1 MNRRVVITGMGVV
14 APNAVGVPMFLDAIR
29 QGRSGIQ
36 FNPLFRELQFN
47 CQVWGHPDFNLE
59 DIKDLM
65 SETIWNG
72 LKGMAI
78 AYAIKVAAEAWTDA
92 GFDMET
98 EEPLWDTGC
107 VFGSSVSDFHLL
119 KRVIEQVEK
128 KEARKLGSRV
138 VEQVMNSGP
147 AAYISGLLGLGNR
160 IIAPS
165 SACATGTQAILMG
178 YECIK
183 TGGADR
189 MIVGSCESLD
199 PYIIGAFDSMRV
211 LSWKYNDSPS
221 EASRPMS
228 ASSCGFVP
236 GSGAGAL
243 VLEDLESAQKRNA
256 RIYAEVLGG
265 ATNTGGQRGGG
276 SMTAPNFTGIVRC
289 ITQALQNAQVKG
301 DAIDLIS
308 GHLTA
313 TFADKFEIR
322 NWATALNRQ
331 GEDFPLVNSVKSLTG
346 HCLSAAGA
354 IETIAAVLQIYHQFV
369 HPNLNVQ
376 DPHPE
381 IQSIIGRNSLPLVAH
396 SAKVD
401 LVAKANFGFGDVN
414 ACLILSSL
422 K

>member
-29 QGRSGIQ
+29 QGLSGIQ
-36 FNPLFRELQFN
+36 FNPLFKELQFN
-47 CQVWGHPDFNLE
+47 CQVWGQPDFGLE
-59 DIKDLM
+59 DIKHLM
-65 SETIWNG
+65 SETVWNG

-92 GFDMET
+92 GFDMST
-98 EEPLWDTGC
+98 EEPRWDTGC
-107 VFGSSVSDFHLL
+107 IFGSSVADFHLL

-128 KEARKLGSRV
+128 KEARKLGSRI

-178 YECIK
+178 YECIS
-183 TGGADR
+183 TGISDK

-211 LSWKYNDSPS
+211 LSWKYNDNPP

-228 ASSCGFVP
+228 VSSCGFVP

-265 ATNTGGQRGGG
+265 ATNSGGQRGGG
-276 SMTAPNFTGIVRC
+276 SMTSPNFTGIVRC
-289 ITQALQNAQVKG
+289 ITQALQNARVQG
-301 DAIDLIS
+301 DEIDLIS

-322 NWATALNRQ
+322 NWSAALNRT
-331 GEDFPLVNSVKSLTG
+331 GADFPLVNSVKSLTG

-376 DPHPE
+376 DPHPD
-381 IQSIIGRNSLPLVAH
+381 ILALIGKDSLPLVARE
-396 SAKVD
+396 AKINR
-401 LVAKANFGFGDVN
+401 VAKANFGFGDVN
-414 ACLILSSL
+414 ACLILSSI